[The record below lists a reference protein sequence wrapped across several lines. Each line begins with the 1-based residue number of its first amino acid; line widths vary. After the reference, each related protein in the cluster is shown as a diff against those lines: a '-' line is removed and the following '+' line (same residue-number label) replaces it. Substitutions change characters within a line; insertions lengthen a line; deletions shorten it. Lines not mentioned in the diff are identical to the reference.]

1 MYFGSNKTRFYKSGV
16 LKSCC
21 DRDEDPT
28 CDDMSNEITHAV
40 TVWGYKVQKKQNGR
54 VIGHWRIQNSHGKDW
69 GMNGMMKVDLF
80 GDNDGVCNINR
91 WGVFSVDPD
100 LDSFSDTRLH

>member
-21 DRDEDPT
+21 DREEDPG
-28 CDDMSNEITHAV
+28 CDDMSEDVTHAI
-40 TVWGYKVQKKQNGR
+40 TVYGYKVQKNKNGR
-54 VIGHWRIQNSHGKDW
+54 TIGHWKIQNSW
-69 GMNGMMKVDLF
+69 GEGWGYNGLMKVDLF

-91 WGVFSVDPD
+91 YGVFSVDPD
-100 LDSFSDTRLH
+100 LTTFTDPRLH